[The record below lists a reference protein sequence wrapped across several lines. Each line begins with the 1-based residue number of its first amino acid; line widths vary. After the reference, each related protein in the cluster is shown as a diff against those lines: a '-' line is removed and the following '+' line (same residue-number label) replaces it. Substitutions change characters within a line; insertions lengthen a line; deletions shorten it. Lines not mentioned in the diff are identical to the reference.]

1 MHSPVDTI
9 AQALEI
15 LELPKLITKEDIKKQ
30 YHFLAK
36 KHHPD
41 LGGDI
46 ERMEKI
52 NEAYRTLMKYIE
64 EFRYT
69 FDEEEISKQFPEVDY
84 VKQHRP

>member
-1 MHSPVDTI
+1 MTEQIQKIEES
-9 AQALEI
+9 LET
-15 LELPKLITKEDIKKQ
+15 LDLPKLITKEDIKNQ

-36 KHHPD
+36 KYHPD
-41 LGGDI
+41 VGGDMQKM
-46 ERMEKI
+46 ERI

-69 FDEEEISKQFPEVDY
+69 FDSEEISKQFPEVDY

>member
-1 MHSPVDTI
+1 MIEQIQKIEES
-9 AQALEI
+9 LEI
-15 LELPKLITKEDIKKQ
+15 LDLPKLITKEDIKKQ

-36 KHHPD
+36 KYHPD
-41 LGGDI
+41 IGGDMQKM
-46 ERMEKI
+46 ERI

-69 FDEEEISKQFPEVDY
+69 FDSEEISKQFPEVDY